1 MLRKLK
7 DNFYTKL
14 LMAYIMLHSATASAI
29 SKVDLATDMSKGK
42 TMTDVFTNADN
53 TAQEGAAFFIGLVA
67 IAGYVVIA
75 LSLWTLYKASKDE
88 REKPTSAFVGM
99 FVGGLMA
106 GVGTF
111 MWIIRNSM
119 LG

>member
-1 MLRKLK
+1 MFHKLK
-7 DNFYTKL
+7 NSAYTKI
-14 LMAYIMLHSATASAI
+14 LMAYILLHSATASAI
-29 SKVDLATDMSKGK
+29 TKVDLTTDMSKGK

-53 TAQEGAAFFIGLVA
+53 AAQEGAAFFIGLVA

-88 REKPTSAFVGM
+88 REKPISAFVGM